1 MAKRKKPR
9 AFRAVKAVKE
19 LAREKIGAPPATRRV
34 PDKKKQRGEKHK
46 STLEKLLGEF

>member
-19 LAREKIGAPPATRRV
+19 AAREKIGAPPATRRV
-34 PDKKKQRGEKHK
+34 PDKKKRRGEKHK
-46 STLEKLLGEF
+46 STLEKLLDDF